1 MKKQTLKPKQ
11 HEVTAA
17 DMAGDQ
23 MTLRAGHRYLELNG
37 IDWSF
42 QWFRTKVSLGNIP
55 SELVF
60 NSRIVAKKDLNRIIE
75 DHKKK

>member
-1 MKKQTLKPKQ
+1 MKKQAVKH

-37 IDWSF
+37 VEISF
-42 QWFRTKVSLGNIP
+42 QWFKTKVSLGNIP

-60 NSRIVAKKDLNRIIE
+60 NSRVVNKSDLDAIIK